1 LAARNF
7 ARDRVASHSGGG
19 ADKASLAGAGA
30 PNQTVFNTDA
40 RPLNVHGDALFSG
53 HLNGAPTTACG
64 NPIFL
69 IRIAAP
75 MGAAGRWIATGAD
88 RSIVDE
94 DIP

>member
-19 ADKASLAGAGA
+19 ADKASLAGAGGN
-30 PNQTVFNTDA
+30 NQTVFNTDA
-40 RPLNVHGDALFSG
+40 RPLNVHGDAQFSG

-75 MGAAGRWIATGAD
+75 MGAAGPWIATGAD

>member
-1 LAARNF
+1 
-7 ARDRVASHSGGG
+7 
-19 ADKASLAGAGA
+19 
-30 PNQTVFNTDA
+30 VFNTDA

-75 MGAAGRWIATGAD
+75 MGAAGHWIATGAD